1 MDIIES
7 LLQYK
12 MDLYVQS
19 DGQDTDSGALK
30 KEWIFD
36 KTIPCSAKGIVS
48 NSTSTRTNDRQQ
60 FNNKYAIEQLIQ
72 IRTTEKINIRHKI
85 TNIRNKQNE
94 VIWSELDYPS
104 DTPTV
109 FEVVGVT
116 PIMDPFGIILGYN
129 IVAKRS
135 ENQTVGL

>member
-1 MDIIES
+1 MDIIDS
-7 LLQYK
+7 LLQFK
-12 MDLYVQS
+12 LDLYVQS
-19 DGQDTDSGALK
+19 EEQDSDSGALK
-30 KEWIFD
+30 KDWIFD
-36 KTIPCSAKGIVS
+36 KTISCAAKGIVS

-60 FNNKYAIEQLIQ
+60 FSNKYTMEQLIQ
-72 IRTTEKINIRHKI
+72 IRTTEKITMRHKI

-94 VIWSELDYPS
+94 VIWTELNYPS

-116 PIMDPFGIILGYN
+116 PIMDPFGVQLGFN
-129 IVAKRS
+129 VVAKRS